1 MKKSKIHSF
10 LILILV
16 MVGGLTINAQSKYI
30 ITKTEDELTY
40 RGFDENDIP
49 ETDYTWNIEDMGGF
63 YLTAYR
69 LVGVWKNNEGEITNI
84 RYQDMYSGLIMS
96 SSDLPNDEL
105 RELLNNFWG
114 QYEVG
119 DIVKIP
125 SLKWDYED
133 FTPGQSTLY
142 QGGYYGIKFTQIIY

>member
-1 MKKSKIHSF
+1 
-10 LILILV
+10 

-30 ITKTEDELTY
+30 ITKEDNGYTY
-40 RGFDENDIP
+40 KGFDENDIP
-49 ETDYTWNIEDMGGF
+49 ETDYTWNIEDMGAY
-63 YLTAYR
+63 YLTAYK
-69 LVGVWKNNEGEITNI
+69 LIGVWKDNEGEVIKVS
-84 RYQDMYSGLIMS
+84 YQDMYSGLIMYS
-96 SSDLPNDEL
+96 DDLPNDEL
-105 RELLNNFWG
+105 KGMMVNFWK

-142 QGGYYGIKFTQIIY
+142 QGGYYGIKFTQLIF

>member
-1 MKKSKIHSF
+1 
-10 LILILV
+10 

-30 ITKTEDELTY
+30 ITKEDNGYTY
-40 RGFDENDIP
+40 TGFDENDIP

-63 YLTAYR
+63 YLTAYQ
-69 LVGVWKNNEGEITNI
+69 LIGVWKNKEGEVISVS
-84 RYQDMYSGLIMS
+84 YQDMYSGLIMY
-96 SSDLPNDEL
+96 SSDLPNSEL
-105 RELLNNFWG
+105 SNLMVNFWA

>member
-1 MKKSKIHSF
+1 
-10 LILILV
+10 

-40 RGFDENDIP
+40 RGFDEDNIP
-49 ETDYTWNIEDMGGF
+49 ETDYTWNIEDMGAY
-63 YLTAYR
+63 YLTAYQ
-69 LVGVWKNNEGEITNI
+69 LIGVWRNNKGEITNI

-105 RELLNNFWG
+105 RELLNNFWS

-119 DIVKIP
+119 DIVQIP
-125 SLKWDYED
+125 SVKWDYED

-142 QGGYYGIKFTQIIY
+142 QGGYYGMKFTQIIY

>member
-1 MKKSKIHSF
+1 
-10 LILILV
+10 

-30 ITKTEDELTY
+30 ITKEDNGYTY
-40 RGFDENDIP
+40 KGFDENDIP
-49 ETDYTWNIEDMGGF
+49 ETDYTWNIEDMGAY
-63 YLTAYR
+63 YLTAYK
-69 LVGVWKNNEGEITNI
+69 LIGVWKDNEGEVIKVS
-84 RYQDMYSGLIMS
+84 YQDMYSGLIMYS
-96 SSDLPNDEL
+96 DDLPNDEL
-105 RELLNNFWG
+105 KGMMVNFWK

-142 QGGYYGIKFTQIIY
+142 QGGYYGIKFTQLIY

>member
-1 MKKSKIHSF
+1 
-10 LILILV
+10 
-16 MVGGLTINAQSKYI
+16 MVGFTTFNAQSKYI
-30 ITKTEDELTY
+30 ITKEDDGFTY

-49 ETDYTWNIEDMGGF
+49 ETDYTWTIEDMGGF

-69 LVGVWKNNEGEITNI
+69 LIGVLRNSEGDITNV

-105 RELLNNFWG
+105 SNLMVNFWA

-142 QGGYYGIKFTQIIY
+142 QGGYYGIKFTQLIF

>member
-1 MKKSKIHSF
+1 
-10 LILILV
+10 
-16 MVGGLTINAQSKYI
+16 MVGFTTFNAQSKYI

-40 RGFDENDIP
+40 RGFDEDDIP
-49 ETDYTWNIEDMGGF
+49 ETDYTWNIEDMGSY
-63 YLTAYR
+63 YLTAYQ
-69 LVGVWKNNEGEITNI
+69 LIGVWRDKEGVITNV

-105 RELLNNFWG
+105 TDLLNDFWG

-119 DIVKIP
+119 DIVQIP

-133 FTPGQSTLY
+133 FTPGLSTNY

>member
-1 MKKSKIHSF
+1 
-10 LILILV
+10 

-30 ITKTEDELTY
+30 ITKEDNGYTY
-40 RGFDENDIP
+40 KGFDENDIP
-49 ETDYTWNIEDMGGF
+49 ETDYTWNIEDMGAY
-63 YLTAYR
+63 YLTAYQ
-69 LVGVWKNNEGEITNI
+69 LIGVWRDKEGIITNV

-96 SSDLPNDEL
+96 SNDLPNSEL
-105 RELLNNFWG
+105 SDLLNDFWG

-142 QGGYYGIKFTQIIY
+142 QGGYYGIKFTQLIF

>member
-1 MKKSKIHSF
+1 
-10 LILILV
+10 
-16 MVGGLTINAQSKYI
+16 MVGGLYINAQSKYI

-40 RGFDENDIP
+40 RGFDEDDIP

-69 LVGVWKNNEGEITNI
+69 LVGVWKDGEGEVTNV

-105 RELLNNFWG
+105 RELMVNFWK

-119 DIVKIP
+119 DIVQIP

-133 FTPGQSTLY
+133 FTPGSGTIY
-142 QGGYYGIKFTQIIY
+142 QGGYYGIKFTQLIF

>member
-1 MKKSKIHSF
+1 
-10 LILILV
+10 

-30 ITKTEDELTY
+30 ITKEDNGYTY
-40 RGFDENDIP
+40 KGFDENDIP
-49 ETDYTWNIEDMGGF
+49 ETDYTWNIEDMGAY
-63 YLTAYR
+63 YLTAYQ
-69 LVGVWKNNEGEITNI
+69 LIGVWRDKEGIITNV

-96 SSDLPNDEL
+96 SNDLPNSEL
-105 RELLNNFWG
+105 SDLLNNFWG

-142 QGGYYGIKFTQIIY
+142 QGGYYGIKFTQLIF

>member
-1 MKKSKIHSF
+1 
-10 LILILV
+10 
-16 MVGGLTINAQSKYI
+16 MVGFTTFNAQSKYI

-40 RGFDENDIP
+40 RGFDEDDIP
-49 ETDYTWNIEDMGGF
+49 ETEYTWNIEDMGAY
-63 YLTAYR
+63 YLTAYK
-69 LVGVWKNNEGEITNI
+69 LIGVWRNKEGVITNV

-96 SSDLPNDEL
+96 SYDLPNSEL
-105 RELLNNFWG
+105 KELLNDFWA

-133 FTPGQSTLY
+133 FTPGLSTNY
-142 QGGYYGIKFTQIIY
+142 QGGYYGIKFTQLIY

>member
-1 MKKSKIHSF
+1 
-10 LILILV
+10 

-40 RGFDENDIP
+40 RGFDEADIP
-49 ETDYTWNIEDMGGF
+49 ETDYTWNIEDMGSY
-63 YLTAYR
+63 YLTAYQ
-69 LVGVWKNNEGEITNI
+69 LIGVWRNNKGEITNI

-114 QYEVG
+114 QYEIG
-119 DIVKIP
+119 DIVQIP

-133 FTPGQSTLY
+133 FTPGSGPIY
-142 QGGYYGIKFTQIIY
+142 QGGYYGIKFTQLIF

>member
-1 MKKSKIHSF
+1 
-10 LILILV
+10 

-30 ITKTEDELTY
+30 ITKEDDGFTY

-49 ETDYTWNIEDMGGF
+49 ETDYTWTIEDMGAY
-63 YLTAYR
+63 YLTAYQ
-69 LVGVWKNNEGEITNI
+69 LIGVWRDKEGEVV
-84 RYQDMYSGLIMS
+84 RVSYQDMYSGLIMYS
-96 SSDLPNDEL
+96 DDLPNDEL
-105 RELLNNFWG
+105 RGMIVDFWK

-119 DIVKIP
+119 DIVQIP

-133 FTPGQSTLY
+133 FTPGSGTIY

>member
-1 MKKSKIHSF
+1 
-10 LILILV
+10 

-30 ITKTEDELTY
+30 ITKEDNGYTY
-40 RGFDENDIP
+40 KGFDENDIP
-49 ETDYTWNIEDMGGF
+49 ETDYTWNIEDMGAY
-63 YLTAYR
+63 YLTAYQ
-69 LVGVWKNNEGEITNI
+69 LIGVWRDKEGIITNV

-142 QGGYYGIKFTQIIY
+142 QGGYYGIKFTQLIF

>member
-1 MKKSKIHSF
+1 M
-10 LILILV
+10 
-16 MVGGLTINAQSKYI
+16 GLFSTINAQKQNKYI

-40 RGFDENDIP
+40 RGFDEDDIP
-49 ETDYTWNIEDMGGF
+49 EFDYTWNIENMGSY
-63 YLTAYR
+63 YLTAYQ
-69 LVGVWKNNEGEITNI
+69 LIGVWRNKEGEGTNV

-96 SSDLPNDEL
+96 SVDLPNDEL
-105 RELLNNFWG
+105 TDLLNDFWG

-119 DIVKIP
+119 DIVQIP

-133 FTPGQSTLY
+133 FTPGLSTNY